1 MLGRSI
7 RTRRGTMAGMTILEQ
22 ARSALRDM
30 LPRTTDLIGT
40 LTDTGAPIPGSKW
53 TVREAGVHLVNV
65 GVRYAGMI
73 EGEPLWYESLAPDEC
88 ARMNDQLIA
97 DIPESDP
104 VKLAAL
110 IQEGT
115 ERLLEASARCDDEQT
130 VLWHCQT
137 HIPVPHLV
145 AIGMAEHVVHGYDIA
160 VAVQRPWPITAEQ
173 AGLALFGYG
182 VAYGLCLNPVTTAGH
197 TAGYGIEFRTGERFT
212 IRFVDGEYQVEPPD
226 AGPVDCTITAD
237 PAAFLLVGAGRVSQ
251 WQAIALGAMEVGG
264 DRPDLALSFGD
275 RFLFP

>member
-1 MLGRSI
+1 
-7 RTRRGTMAGMTILEQ
+7 MAGTTMLENTR
-22 ARSALRDM
+22 AALRQASA
-30 LPRTTDLIGT
+30 RTASLVEAQPDI
-40 LTDTGAPIPGSKW
+40 AVPIPGSTW

-65 GVRYAGMI
+65 GVRYAAMVQ
-73 EGEPLWYESLAPDEC
+73 GEPLGYPSLTPEEC
-88 ARMNDQLIA
+88 ARMNEQLIA

-110 IQEGT
+110 MQEGT
-115 ERLLEASARCDDEQT
+115 ERLLDATARCDDEHE

-137 HIPVPHLV
+137 HIGVPHLI
-145 AIGMAEHVVHGYDIA
+145 AIATAEHLVHGYDIA
-160 VAVQRPWPITAEQ
+160 VALQRPWPITAEE

-212 IRFVDGEYQVEPPD
+212 IRFVDGAYSLEPPGS
-226 AGPVDCTITAD
+226 GPVDCTITAD
-237 PAAFLLVGAGRVSQ
+237 PVAFLLVGSGRLSQ
-251 WQAIALGAMEVGG
+251 WKAIALGVMEVGG
-264 DRPDLALSFGD
+264 EWPDLALEFGN